1 MYRSFASPLLFAL
14 SSFLLFA
21 LLPEIHGGVY
31 DPRSNYNVD
40 DSIFFLESRSHR
52 SRYQQQ
58 EATTNSDFY
67 TSTTLHGSKY
77 SLKQIV
83 VTRGGGLIPAGYNPF
98 GYKIT
103 PLGEKYL
110 EFPGSLDSDIGRFIA
125 SIKDRKTL
133 SNIKS
138 QWLEIVRVSK
148 STQSMRIYRT
158 LQDILDFCLEAGFI
172 N

>member
-1 MYRSFASPLLFAL
+1 MVD
-14 SSFLLFA
+14 
-21 LLPEIHGGVY
+21 GTDD
-31 DPRSNYNVD
+31 DPRISINNVGEK
-40 DSIFFLESRSHR
+40 SLLELHPSSTIFTQHR
-52 SRYQQQ
+52 PTTTANTAILTATNDILTNADPNNHSEQQR
-58 EATTNSDFY
+58 
-67 TSTTLHGSKY
+67 
-77 SLKQIV
+77 IV
-83 VTRGGGLIPAGYNPF
+83 PRGGGLIPAGYNPF

-103 PLGEKYL
+103 PIGERYL

-148 STQSMRIYRT
+148 NAQSMRIYRT
-158 LQDILDFCLEAGFI
+158 LQDIIDFCLAAGFI